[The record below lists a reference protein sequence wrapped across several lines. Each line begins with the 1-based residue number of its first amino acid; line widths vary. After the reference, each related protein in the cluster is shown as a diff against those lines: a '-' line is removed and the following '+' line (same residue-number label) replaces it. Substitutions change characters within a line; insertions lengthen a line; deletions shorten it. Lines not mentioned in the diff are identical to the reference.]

1 MTATLVP
8 SRFVVEAADEARRRL
23 ERDLHDGAQQRFV
36 TASMELRMAMLA
48 AERGDLEALGRQL
61 ARVRAELDG
70 GLSELRDLARGIH
83 PAVLGDHGL
92 RRAVDALLTHTSV
105 PATVEGDLPMRPAA
119 AVEAALYFTVAE
131 ALTNV
136 AKYADAEHAHVA
148 ITGDDDQACVEIH
161 DDGRGGADPGNGSGL
176 RGLAERLAALGGRL
190 QVDSDGSGTTVRAD
204 VPLDPRD
211 AEDALGCACC
221 APDCRRLGA

>member
-36 TASMELRMAMLA
+36 AASMQLRMAMLA
-48 AERGDLEALGRQL
+48 AERGDLDALAGQL

-70 GLSELRDLARGIH
+70 GLSELRDLARGIY

-92 RRAVDALLTHTSV
+92 RAAVDVLLTHTSV
-105 PATVEGDLPMRPAA
+105 PATVEGDVPTRPAA

-136 AKYADAEHAHVA
+136 AKYADAGHVHVA
-148 ITGDDDQACVEIH
+148 IAGDEEQASVEIR
-161 DDGRGGADPGNGSGL
+161 DDGRGGADPDNGSGL
-176 RGLAERLAALGGRL
+176 RGLAERLAALDGEL
-190 QVDSDGSGTTVRAD
+190 QVDSDSSGTAVRAV
-204 VPLDPRD
+204 VPLDPRGP
-211 AEDALGCACC
+211 EDTLGCSCC
-221 APDCRRLGA
+221 AAGCRCR